1 MYNICANIFFV
12 MKHSYP
18 PVTLNNMEKR
28 NLHSVKGY
36 SANEKNFQKQFLNNK
51 LNNVETYV
59 CRAFAVQTLLAFIQ
73 SKIQKTSQASHVE

>member
-18 PVTLNNMEKR
+18 HVTLYNMEKR

-36 SANEKNFQKQFLNNK
+36 SANKKNFQKQFLNNK

-59 CRAFAVQTLLAFIQ
+59 CRAFAVQTQLAFIQ